1 MSTDKR
7 AEGGTEGGSDRVDVN
22 DGSAFSET
30 LNGTP
35 EVQRETLA
43 GIPSV
48 NGTRGGGKGGRPAK
62 AILLVLVGALTVGGV
77 VMFVGNMATSM
88 KNDVKSASNQKSKN
102 DEKSAVTAL
111 NPEGGKQNSEKRVA
125 LGAAGVPVASAPSR
139 GTAPALTT
147 TAAQPG
153 SEIRPL
159 RGADGKVMLNAQGKA
174 LGVDANGNM
183 VEVPPIVALGG
194 ETSGDRKPLPNTPS
208 TGSGSTGS
216 TRTAG
221 SGGTN
226 GAAEKKPPSRFG
238 GALHADGSDS
248 KGGSSSGGGSSGA
261 QMTQTSYGGSG
272 GGTSTGAGAAGTGR
286 TAGGVNPMY
295 NEVLGKLMS
304 RLDGAVPGGAAG
316 GQTAAAPTT
325 AARGGAGA
333 QEGGGSGPVSSQLTS
348 SATPVAY
355 ARRTQQQSL
364 MLPKGRQAD
373 CVLTTRIINEL
384 PGFTSCILD
393 SDLYGADG
401 KVKLL
406 EKGSDIIGEYG
417 TSGQVGLRR
426 LFIVWTRARTPSGVE
441 IDLQSPGSDSLGT
454 SGVSGYLEQRWFE
467 RIGAALLISVMKD
480 TIALATAKE
489 TGPNNSVVVQPGQNT
504 QQTGQNIAEQVLR
517 QTINTKPTLYINQG
531 ERVSVSVARDLDF
544 STVYTLSNVESNV
557 TAKGR

>member
-7 AEGGTEGGSDRVDVN
+7 SEAGAEGAAEGNDRIDVN
-22 DGSAFSET
+22 DGSGFSQT

-35 EVQRETLA
+35 DVQRETVA

-62 AILLVLVGALTVGGV
+62 AIALVLVAALVVGGV
-77 VMFVGNMATSM
+77 VMFAGQMLTKM
-88 KNDVKSASNQKSKN
+88 KNDVKSASNQKSKS
-102 DEKSAVTAL
+102 DEKSASTAL

-125 LGAAGVPVASAPSR
+125 LGAAGVPIASAPSR
-139 GTAPALTT
+139 GTTLE
-147 TAAQPG
+147 TAAAGVQPG

-194 ETSGDRKPLPNTPS
+194 ETSGDRKPLPS
-208 TGSGSTGS
+208 TQGQTGGAGS

-221 SGGTN
+221 SGGQS
-226 GAAEKKPPSRFG
+226 GGAEKKPPSRFG

-248 KGGSSSGGGSSGA
+248 KGGAPSGGGA

-272 GGTSTGAGAAGTGR
+272 GSAATPAGSGR
-286 TAGGVNPMY
+286 AAGGVNPMY

-316 GQTAAAPTT
+316 GQTAPAAP
-325 AARGGAGA
+325 AGGARGGTGA
-333 QEGGGSGPVSSQLTS
+333 QEGGSSGPVSSQLTS

-355 ARRTQQQSL
+355 ARRMQQQSL

-406 EKGSDIIGEYG
+406 DKGSDIIGEYG
-417 TSGQVGLRR
+417 SSGQVGLRR
-426 LFIVWTRARTPSGVE
+426 LFIVWTRARTPAGVE

-454 SGVSGYLEQRWFE
+454 SGVAGYLEQRWFE

-489 TGPNNSVVVQPGQNT
+489 AGPNNSVVVQPGQNT
-504 QQTGQNIAEQVLR
+504 QQTGQNIAEQILR

-531 ERVSVSVARDLDF
+531 ERVSVTVARDLDF
-544 STVYTLSNVESNV
+544 STVYTLNNVESNV